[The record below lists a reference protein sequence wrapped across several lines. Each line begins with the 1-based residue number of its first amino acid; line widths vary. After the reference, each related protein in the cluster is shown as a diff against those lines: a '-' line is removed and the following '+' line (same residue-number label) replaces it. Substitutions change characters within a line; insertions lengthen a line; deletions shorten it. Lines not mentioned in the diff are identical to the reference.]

1 MKKSILIIGLLLA
14 AILGRAQDVCGSW
27 SGILKLQE
35 REIGI
40 VFNIV
45 KNGENYV
52 TTMDSPTQK
61 VKGFSTTSTSY
72 SNNILSIR
80 MDDSGMS
87 YEGRYMAD
95 GFVHG
100 VFTQMG
106 KRYSLVL
113 SKMQLKSITSAPVEV
128 AKNFHAYSYYVDS
141 VAINADV
148 KAVIT
153 TPIKKGKTKAII
165 IECEQ
170 GYTAFENNFS
180 HEKNV
185 REIVDHL
192 TGNGF
197 LVVHFSEKKCDTN
210 AAIAY
215 LKSTSLVNEKS
226 ITVLKLSD
234 NEMCASLF
242 GSSRKFCF
250 ENKQTVL
257 NPKIKSI
264 NLLTS
269 WLLRNA

>member
-1 MKKSILIIGLLLA
+1 MKKSILIIGLLLT
-14 AILGRAQDVCGSW
+14 AIFGRAQDVCGSW

-45 KNGENYV
+45 KNGENYIA
-52 TTMDSPTQK
+52 TMDSPTQN
-61 VKGFSTTSTSY
+61 VKGFSTTSTSF
-72 SNNILSIR
+72 SNNILNIR

-87 YEGRYMAD
+87 YEGRFMAD
-95 GFVHG
+95 GLVHG

-113 SKMQLKSITSAPVEV
+113 SKMQLKSITTVPVEV
-128 AKNFHAYSYYVDS
+128 AKNYHAYSYYVDS
-141 VAINADV
+141 VAMNANV

-153 TPIKKGKTKAII
+153 TPVRKGKVKAII

-170 GYTAFENNFS
+170 GYTAFENHFS

-185 REIVDHL
+185 KEIVDHL

-197 LVVHFSEKKCDTN
+197 LVVHFPDNKCDID
-210 AAIAY
+210 AATAY
-215 LKSTSLVNEKS
+215 LKTNSRVNEKN

-234 NEMCASLF
+234 NAMCASLF

-250 ENKQTVL
+250 ENNQTAS
-257 NPKIKSI
+257 NSKIKSI